1 MPLLPVF
8 ASSCA
13 SCRHPGDVLC
23 RACRFS
29 LASSPAVAVSGD
41 IRAAVS
47 FDGAARSAILALKY
61 GNRRALAA
69 HLAQLMIRRLGL
81 GAPEAP
87 RFDVVTWAPTSSARA
102 GRRGFDQGELLA
114 RHIARELG
122 VPCRRLL
129 YRTHGPTQTGRTR
142 AERLDGPSFRAR
154 PARRP
159 LRVLL
164 VDDVVTTGSTLRAAA
179 ASLAAAGIGHVQLV
193 AAAATP
199 DGGRSAL
206 RHLTSSNPAALAAVV
221 SLEARR
227 PVDGGTRPQGRGGV
241 RQRGRGARGG
251 AMPVM
256 PAGRLES
263 A

>member
-8 ASSCA
+8 PSSCA
-13 SCRHPGDVLC
+13 SCRQPGDVLC

-29 LASSPAVAVSGD
+29 LASSPAVAVSPD

-81 GAPEAP
+81 GASGAP

-129 YRTHGPTQTGRTR
+129 YRTHGVAQTGRTR

-179 ASLAAAGIGHVQLV
+179 ASLSAAGIEHVHLV

-199 DGGRSAL
+199 DAGRSSL
-206 RHLTSSNPAALAAVV
+206 RRLTSSPAAALAPVV
-221 SLEARR
+221 SLDAHRH
-227 PVDGGTRPQGRGGV
+227 VLGGPRGQGRGTG
-241 RQRGRGARGG
+241 GA
-251 AMPVM
+251 AMPVA

>member
-1 MPLLPVF
+1 MF
-8 ASSCA
+8 RSSCA
-13 SCRHPGDVLC
+13 SCRQPGDVLC

-29 LASSPAVAVSGD
+29 LASSPAVAVSSD

-61 GNRRALAA
+61 GNRRAIAA
-69 HLAQLMIRRLGL
+69 HLAGLMVRRLGL
-81 GAPEAP
+81 AAAGAP
-87 RFDVVTWAPTSSARA
+87 RFDVVTWAPTSSTRA

-129 YRTHGPTQTGRTR
+129 YRTHGGPQTGLSR

-154 PARRP
+154 PARRA
-159 LRVLL
+159 LSVLL

-179 ASLAAAGIGHVQLV
+179 ESLAAAGIEHVHLV

-199 DGGRSAL
+199 DAGRSAL
-206 RHLTSSNPAALAAVV
+206 RRLTSPRPTRGGVARVV
-221 SLEARR
+221 SLDAHRD
-227 PVDGGTRPQGRGGV
+227 PGGGAGAHGV
-241 RQRGRGARGG
+241 RRTRGA
-251 AMPVM
+251 AMPVAA
-256 PAGRLES
+256 AGRLES